1 MPDYS
6 FTTLSPKEFESLS
19 RDLLQAELGI
29 RLETFTSGRD
39 DGIDGRWSDGLI
51 ETIIIQCKH
60 YAGSGYRK
68 LLRSLSTEAKKVKS
82 QKQLRYILTT
92 SVGLTP
98 ANKDEIFQMLYP
110 YCHATSDIYGRD
122 DLNNLLSL
130 HPQIEQQNFKLWL
143 TSEAVLSRMLNAA
156 ILNDTAFT
164 LEKAQKRV
172 QRYVQNNSYQRAI
185 KILEQSRF
193 CIVTGIPGIGK
204 TTLAEVLLT
213 HYVDKLNYNAFRIR
227 EDISEIKSIRKH
239 DQKQI
244 FYYDDFLGTT
254 TLDSLRKNEDKRI
267 VDFVEDVYNNKNWR
281 LIVTTREYILR
292 SAEFQYESLS
302 QFPFDINT
310 CIISLD
316 DYTDSVRAEIL
327 YNHLYFSDIPTEY
340 KLSILHDNNY
350 EKILTHKNY
359 NPRIIEYMTSFIR
372 LGKTSSDT
380 YFDIFLSNLDNQKD
394 IWKHTFE
401 RQISLSSKHLLL
413 VLVSMPE
420 SIFLEHLKIAFLS
433 FHSYRRQLHNFDTNE
448 SNFSD
453 ALKLLDGNFIKTDR
467 AKSFDRNEKTIISF
481 HNPSVRDFLQAHL
494 AEYEDD
500 VYDLIK
506 SAVYFEQYEV
516 LWIAHKGSQIY
527 SEEKKSFS
535 NSKFSGIINNHS
547 DFLEGI
553 QKTLDAKSCRLRHY
567 SFYKNTEAE
576 YGVYIPTFE
585 ERLLFLLN
593 VTSQIKTSLAK
604 SIAISTINK
613 YKKILQKQANI
624 NKEELVKIVSRL
636 KSVGIPGESSKG
648 ELYQLTRNIIVAQLE
663 DISDYEAL
671 TLFLKTFREDFVHQ
685 ELIEIQ
691 LQFEK
696 FCVDEV
702 DTLIFN
708 KFNGVEFL
716 EDSAYSLR
724 EITESLEMSEPSCIQ
739 KIDQEIIE
747 MKEELENED
756 DEKENTNLKEEN
768 IVDEYQLTFSEI
780 TNMFNRLLL
789 DIEEPQ
795 IN

>member
-39 DGIDGRWSDGLI
+39 DGIDGRWSNGLI
-51 ETIIIQCKH
+51 ETLIIQCKH

-68 LLRSLSTEAKKVKS
+68 LLRALSTEAKKAKS
-82 QKQLRYILTT
+82 QKKLRYILTT

-98 ANKDEIFQMLYP
+98 ANKDEILQILHP

-143 TSEAVLSRMLNAA
+143 TSEAVLSRMLNSA

-185 KILEQSRF
+185 KVLEQSRF
-193 CIVTGIPGIGK
+193 CIIAGIPGIGK

-213 HYVDKLNYNAFRIR
+213 HYVDKLDYNAFRIR

-267 VDFVEDVYNNKNWR
+267 VDFIEDVYNNKNWR

-340 KLSILHDNNY
+340 QLSILHDNNY
-350 EKILTHKNY
+350 KKILRHKNY

-372 LGKTSSDT
+372 LGRTSSDT
-380 YFDIFLSNLDNQKD
+380 YFDMFLSNLDNPKD
-394 IWKHTFE
+394 IWKHAFE
-401 RQISLSSKHLLL
+401 RQISLASRNLLL

-420 SIFLEHLKIAFLS
+420 RIFLEHLKSAFLS

-453 ALKLLDGNFIKTDR
+453 ALKLLNGNFIKIDR
-467 AKSFDRNEKTIISF
+467 AKSFDRKEKTIISF

-494 AEYEDD
+494 AEHEDD

-506 SAVYFEQYEV
+506 SAIYFEQYEV
-516 LWIAHKGSQIY
+516 LWIAHNGFQIY

-535 NSKFSGIINNHS
+535 NSNFSGIINNHR
-547 DFLEGI
+547 DFLE
-553 QKTLDAKSCRLRHY
+553 
-567 SFYKNTEAE
+567 
-576 YGVYIPTFE
+576 
-585 ERLLFLLN
+585 
-593 VTSQIKTSLAK
+593 
-604 SIAISTINK
+604 
-613 YKKILQKQANI
+613 
-624 NKEELVKIVSRL
+624 
-636 KSVGIPGESSKG
+636 
-648 ELYQLTRNIIVAQLE
+648 
-663 DISDYEAL
+663 
-671 TLFLKTFREDFVHQ
+671 
-685 ELIEIQ
+685 
-691 LQFEK
+691 
-696 FCVDEV
+696 CV
-702 DTLIFN
+702 
-708 KFNGVEFL
+708 
-716 EDSAYSLR
+716 
-724 EITESLEMSEPSCIQ
+724 
-739 KIDQEIIE
+739 
-747 MKEELENED
+747 
-756 DEKENTNLKEEN
+756 
-768 IVDEYQLTFSEI
+768 
-780 TNMFNRLLL
+780 
-789 DIEEPQ
+789 
-795 IN
+795 